1 VTQPDKVAIP
11 RQAGDEIVET
21 QGKIVPG
28 ARALQLRPI
37 MSKQVGEVL
46 HPRLRRTSG
55 ETYNALLT
63 GIKKPSA

>member
-1 VTQPDKVAIP
+1 ME
-11 RQAGDEIVET
+11 AGDEIVET

-46 HPRLRRTSG
+46 HLRLRRTSG

-63 GIKKPSA
+63 GIKKPWA